1 MSRGMTKATARWT
14 AALAAAGVA
23 LAGCAHEPRRS
34 LAASPPTAAPT
45 NDRAVAIAPTGP
57 TGLIGVTNA
66 QPPSIDPTILAQLA
80 SARCDREDS
89 CGDVGDGRR
98 YASHSTCLDQVRDG
112 ITSDLE
118 SYGCPRMGETAVR
131 QCLVAM
137 GRQDCGAPG
146 EQALTHVE
154 ECAVSALCTPFG
166 KE

>member
-1 MSRGMTKATARWT
+1 MSSRGTTKVRRPAARWT
-14 AALAAAGVA
+14 GTLAAAGVV
-23 LAGCAHEPRRS
+23 LAGCAHEPQRS
-34 LAASPPTAAPT
+34 LASTPPPP
-45 NDRAVAIAPTGP
+45 AVIEGPAAIAPM
-57 TGLIGVTNA
+57 GVTTA
-66 QPPSIDPTILAQLA
+66 QPPSIDPAIFAQLA
-80 SARCDREDS
+80 AARCDREDA

-98 YASHSTCLDQVRDG
+98 YASRSTCLDQVRDG

-118 SYGCPRMGETAVR
+118 SYGCPRMGQSAVR

-166 KE
+166 GE